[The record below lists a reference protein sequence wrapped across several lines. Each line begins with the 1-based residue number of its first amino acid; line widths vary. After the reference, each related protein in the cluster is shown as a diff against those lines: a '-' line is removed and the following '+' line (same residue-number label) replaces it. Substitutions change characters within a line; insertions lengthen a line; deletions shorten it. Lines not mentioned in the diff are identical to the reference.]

1 MNRRSLL
8 SLCFASAAIAA
19 VPSTGFAQ
27 NAPII
32 IKLATK
38 APKDS
43 TWHKLLIEASQ
54 RIREFSGDKVQFKI
68 FYGGTMGDEG
78 DNVKKMRIGQLHA
91 AAISSVGLHDIAPEP
106 QALDIPLLVK
116 NNEERDYL
124 LKKYTPKLDQILA
137 NPQKTATNS
146 KPFPVVVLSWS
157 DIGSA
162 YFFSTKPR
170 PNIAEARSSKL
181 FCWDGDLA
189 SKDAWTAGGF
199 KPVVLSSNDMVPSL
213 KTGMIDTILY
223 TPGLVL
229 ALQAH
234 KDAKYMMALP
244 YSTLTGATIIDKRV
258 WDQIPANV
266 QAKMKEVFADLGQR
280 STQEARRFNAEAITT
295 MKKDGLQEVTVTDP
309 AEWQKAVDS
318 VRNVIRG
325 RVVPEA
331 TFDEVIQIVKDYRA
345 GKR

>member
-8 SLCFASAAIAA
+8 SLCLASAALVAT
-19 VPSTGFAQ
+19 PSLASAQ
-27 NAPII
+27 NGPII

-43 TWHKLLIEASQ
+43 TWHKLLVEASQ

-124 LKKYTPKLDQILA
+124 LKKYAPKLEEILA
-137 NPQKTATNS
+137 NPKRTEVNQ

-157 DIGSA
+157 DIGST

-170 PNIAEARSSKL
+170 PTIADARQAKM

-234 KDAKYMMALP
+234 KDAKYMMNVP
-244 YSTLTGATIIDKRV
+244 YSSLTGATIIDKRI
-258 WDQIPANV
+258 WDQIPPNV
-266 QAKMKEVFADLGQR
+266 QAKMKEVFAELGLK
-280 STQEARRFNAEAITT
+280 STQEARRFNAEAIAT
-295 MKKDGLQEVTVTDP
+295 MKKDGLQEVNVTDP

-318 VRNVIRG
+318 VRSVIRG
-325 RVVPEA
+325 RVVPESS
-331 TFDEVIQIVKDYRA
+331 FDEVIQIVKEYRA

>member
-8 SLCFASAAIAA
+8 SLFLASAALAA
-19 VPSTGFAQ
+19 PPAKADAQ
-27 NAPII
+27 VV

-43 TWHKLLIEASQ
+43 IWHRGLVEAAQ
-54 RIREFSGDKVQFKI
+54 AIDQFSGSQVQFKI

-91 AAISSVGLHDIAPEP
+91 AAISTIGLHDIAPEP
-106 QALDIPLLVK
+106 QVLDIPLLVQ

-124 LKKYTPKLDQILA
+124 LKKYAPKLEQVLA
-137 NPQKTATNS
+137 NPKGGDAAG
-146 KPFPVVVLSWS
+146 KPFPVIVLSWS
-157 DIGSA
+157 DIGST

-181 FCWDGDLA
+181 FCWNGDLA
-189 SKDAWTAGGF
+189 SKDAWIAGGF

-223 TPGLVL
+223 TPGLVQ
-229 ALQAH
+229 ALGAH
-234 KDAKYMMALP
+234 TTAKFMMALP
-244 YSTLTGATIIDKRV
+244 YSTLTGATIIDKRT
-258 WDQIPANV
+258 WDQIPPNV
-266 QAKMKEVFADLGQR
+266 QAKMREVFADLGAK
-280 STQEARRFNAEAITT
+280 STAQTRKFNADSVAA
-295 MKKDGLQEVTVTDP
+295 MKKDGLQEVAVTDP

-318 VRNVIRG
+318 VRGVIRG
-325 RVVPEA
+325 RVVPAA
-331 TFDEVIQIVKDYRA
+331 TFDEVVQIVKDYRA

>member
-8 SLCFASAAIAA
+8 SLCLASAALAA
-19 VPSTGFAQ
+19 TPSTVSAQ
-27 NAPII
+27 PAPII

-38 APKDS
+38 APRDS
-43 TWHKLLIEASQ
+43 TWHKLLSEASQ

-68 FYGGTMGDEG
+68 FPGGVMGDEG

-124 LKKYTPKLDQILA
+124 LKKYAPKLEEMLA
-137 NPQKTATNS
+137 NPKKTATND

-157 DIGSA
+157 DIGST

-170 PNIAEARSSKL
+170 PNISEARASKL

-189 SKDAWTAGGF
+189 SKDAWVAGGF

-234 KDAKYMMALP
+234 KDAKYMMSLP
-244 YSTLTGATIIDKRV
+244 YSTLTGATIIDKRI

-266 QAKMKEVFADLGQR
+266 QAKMREIFAELGLK
-280 STQEARRFNAEAITT
+280 STQESRRFNSDALAT
-295 MKKDGLQEVTVTDP
+295 MKREGLQEVAVTDP

-325 RVVPEA
+325 RVVPESA
-331 TFDEVIQIVKDYRA
+331 FDEVLQIVKDFRA